1 MTDRPFVLFTIG
13 IVSTVFLSFAAP
25 QVSHSPV
32 TSEQCDDVISK
43 LRERRIEEVKKKKKQ
58 RETLKKK
65 IEFSYL
71 AHQKN
76 YLSSFTDHDGF
87 IWFYD
92 EENKYTYFLCNFY
105 PSAIKMWDMKFSC
118 SEAAFQAAK
127 FSHRPEIA
135 VRFTHLDGEGAWK
148 LARKLSYLQ
157 RPDWYQV
164 REGVMLEVIRA
175 KFKQNREL
183 GELLQATGDSYIVE
197 HTSRDAFWAD
207 GGDGTGK
214 NRLGHLLM
222 QLRGEAGGIGAVDKP
237 KKYKKFISHSSR
249 SG

>member
-1 MTDRPFVLFTIG
+1 MMSIQPSILFTIT
-13 IVSTVFLSFAAP
+13 IVSTAFLSLAVP
-25 QVSHSPV
+25 QISRLPTLPENYDEVVSQFK
-32 TSEQCDDVISK
+32 EK
-43 LRERRIEEVKKKKKQ
+43 RAEEIKKRKTQ
-58 RETLKKK
+58 REALKKK

-92 EENKYTYFLCNFY
+92 EGNKYTYFLGNFY
-105 PSAIKMWDMKFSC
+105 PCAIKMWDMKFSC

-127 FSHRPEIA
+127 FAHKPEIA

-148 LARKLSYLQ
+148 LARKLSYQQ

-164 REGVMLEVIRA
+164 RESVMLEVLRA

-183 GELLQATGDSYIVE
+183 AELLQATGDAYIVE
-197 HTSRDAFWAD
+197 HTCRDAFWAD

-222 QLRGEAGGIGAVDKP
+222 QLREEFGGIGVVGKP
-237 KKYKKFISHSSR
+237 KKYRKFLSHEL
-249 SG
+249 

>member
-1 MTDRPFVLFTIG
+1 MMMIDRLFILLTIG
-13 IVSTVFLSFAAP
+13 IVSTVFLFSEDP
-25 QVSHSPV
+25 QPSRLPV
-32 TSEQCDDVISK
+32 TSEDYDDVISK
-43 LRERRIEEVKKKKKQ
+43 MKEKRTDEIKEKKKQ
-58 RETLKKK
+58 RESLKKK

-76 YLSSFTDHDGF
+76 YLASFTDQDGF

-92 EENKYTYFLCNFY
+92 EGNKYTYFLGNFY
-105 PSAIKMWDMKFSC
+105 PCSMHMWDMKFSC

-127 FSHRPEIA
+127 FAHRPEIA

-148 LARKLSYLQ
+148 LARKLSYIQ

-164 REGVMLEVIRA
+164 RESVMLEVIRA

-183 GELLQATGDSYIVE
+183 AELLQSTGDSYLVE

-214 NRLGHLLM
+214 NRLGYLLM
-222 QLRGEAGGIGAVDKP
+222 QLRGESGGVGTVDKP
-237 KKYKKFISHSSR
+237 KKYKKFISHKI
-249 SG
+249 

>member
-1 MTDRPFVLFTIG
+1 MKIYRPYILFTIG
-13 IVSTVFLSFAAP
+13 IVSTVFLFSEDP
-25 QVSHSPV
+25 QPCCLRF
-32 TSEQCDDVISK
+32 TSVHDDDVIAK
-43 LRERRIEEVKKKKKQ
+43 MKEKQTEEIKKKKKQ
-58 RETLKKK
+58 RESLKKK

-76 YLSSFTDHDGF
+76 YLTSFTNQDGF

-92 EENKYTYFLCNFY
+92 EGNKYTYFLGNFY
-105 PSAIKMWDMKFSC
+105 PCSMQMWDMKFSC

-148 LARKLSYLQ
+148 LARKLSYIQ

-164 REGVMLEVIRA
+164 RESVMLEVIRA
-175 KFKQNREL
+175 KFKQNPEL
-183 GELLQATGDSYIVE
+183 TELLQATGDAYLVE
-197 HTSRDAFWAD
+197 HTNRDAFWAD

-222 QLRGEAGGIGAVDKP
+222 QLREESGGVGTVDKP
-237 KKYKKFISHSSR
+237 KKYKMFISHKI
-249 SG
+249 